1 PRLLSGEGEAV
12 PVSEWNT
19 GARFL
24 SYYELAQK
32 LIPYVKEL
40 GYTHIEL
47 LPIAEHPFDGSWGY
61 QVTGYFAPTSR
72 YGNPEDFM
80 YFVDQ
85 CHQNGLG
92 VLVDWVPGHFPKDG
106 HGLAFFDGTH
116 LYELCL
122 RTNTHRNGHPRLPR

>member
-1 PRLLSGEGEAV
+1 VYELHLGSWLHASSAEPPRLLSGEGEAV

-92 VLVDWVPGHFPKDG
+92 VLVDW
-106 HGLAFFDGTH
+106 
-116 LYELCL
+116 
-122 RTNTHRNGHPRLPR
+122 